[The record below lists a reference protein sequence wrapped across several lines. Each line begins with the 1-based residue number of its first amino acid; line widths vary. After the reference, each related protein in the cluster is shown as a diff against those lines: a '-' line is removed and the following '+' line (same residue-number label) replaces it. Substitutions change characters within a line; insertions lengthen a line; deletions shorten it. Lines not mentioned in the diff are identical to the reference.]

1 MGEIKN
7 GIGYRTRSHTS
18 YVKIILG
25 FLHDCAS
32 NVPSLIEFQVHPSA
46 FICVTLVVTQSCVVF
61 FNGGVTFHVRGLI
74 GTDCS
79 IFTHLMKQK
88 WVLIQMR
95 GWLKPVHRRCFIFLF
110 VLLGN
115 IGVRDSEG
123 TPSPLCW
130 RSINPPRFIFYHA
143 LSTDFED
150 KIEGLWTG

>member
-1 MGEIKN
+1 MEEIKN

-25 FLHDCAS
+25 FLHDCVS

-74 GTDCS
+74 GTDCP

-88 WVLIQMR
+88 WVLIHMR
-95 GWLKPVHRRCFIFLF
+95 GWL
-110 VLLGN
+110 
-115 IGVRDSEG
+115 
-123 TPSPLCW
+123 
-130 RSINPPRFIFYHA
+130 
-143 LSTDFED
+143 
-150 KIEGLWTG
+150 